1 MKNLK
6 QFSKALLEDG
16 GATFNLV
23 SGEHD
28 FKGYAYAIFG
38 HEKIHNTLDGGFTIS
53 DVEDAVRQY
62 IKEKG
67 VELYSADNHLGG
79 WFDKGKLYLDIT
91 NVTSDL
97 RNAIE
102 QGIRNGQEAI
112 HDFKSG
118 KDIRLPKG
126 QGAGTMTQ
134 KASYLEMKIDE
145 LVSNH
150 KNKQICIKT

>member
-6 QFSKALLEDG
+6 QFSRALLEDG

-23 SGEHD
+23 SGEHE
-28 FKGYAYAIFG
+28 FKGYAYAIHG
-38 HEKIHNTLDGGFTIS
+38 HEKIHNTLEGMFTIS
-53 DVEDAVRQY
+53 EVEEAVKTFVR
-62 IKEKG
+62 EKG
-67 VELYSADNHLGG
+67 GQLCFFHNHLGG
-79 WFDKGKLYLDIT
+79 WFEEGKLYLDIT

-97 RNAIE
+97 RNAID

-112 HDFKSG
+112 HDFQSG

-134 KASYLEMKIDE
+134 KATYLEMKIDE
-145 LVSNH
+145 LVRNH
-150 KNKQICIKT
+150 KNQ

>member
-6 QFSKALLEDG
+6 QFSRALLENG

-28 FKGYAYAIFG
+28 FKGYAYAIHG
-38 HEKIHNTLDGGFTIS
+38 HEKIHNTLEGMFTIS
-53 DVEDAVRQY
+53 EVEEAVKIFVR
-62 IKEKG
+62 EKG
-67 VELYSADNHLGG
+67 VELYSVDNHLGG
-79 WFDKGKLYLDIT
+79 WFEKGKLYLDIT

-102 QGIRNGQEAI
+102 QGIRNGQEVI
-112 HDFKSG
+112 HDFQSG

-134 KASYLEMKIDE
+134 KESYLNMKIDE
-145 LVSNH
+145 LVRNQL
-150 KNKQICIKT
+150 N

>member
-6 QFSKALLEDG
+6 QFSRALLENG

-23 SGEHD
+23 SGEHQ
-28 FKGYAYAIFG
+28 FKGYAYSIFG

-62 IKEKG
+62 VKEKG
-67 VELYSADNHLGG
+67 VELYSVHNHLGG
-79 WFDKGKLYLDIT
+79 WFEEGKLYLDIS

-97 RNAIE
+97 RNAVVK
-102 QGIRNGQEAI
+102 GLRNGQRAI
-112 HDFKSG
+112 HDFQSG
-118 KDIRLPKG
+118 KDINLPKG

-134 KASYLEMKIDE
+134 KATYMDMKIDE
-145 LVSNH
+145 LVMNY
-150 KNKQICIKT
+150 KNK